1 MGGRKVKAT
10 HRRREGRRRD
20 RWAPMRPGDEFLC
33 ALGTAVLK
41 AVSDLAAQG
50 KGETAPGQRR
60 IRDPGNGVEGET
72 WTSNC
77 SSVNKLSCVVTGF
90 WWELGWMWELWQVR
104 RAELTRKDSSSLG
117 PGALQRA
124 ACVHVAASDQMP
136 CCCSSAL
143 QHAAELAA
151 PAEAAT
157 ESKNWEWIN
166 E

>member
-1 MGGRKVKAT
+1 
-10 HRRREGRRRD
+10 
-20 RWAPMRPGDEFLC
+20 MRPGDEFLC

-90 WWELGWMWELWQVR
+90 WWELGWM
-104 RAELTRKDSSSLG
+104 
-117 PGALQRA
+117 
-124 ACVHVAASDQMP
+124 
-136 CCCSSAL
+136 
-143 QHAAELAA
+143 
-151 PAEAAT
+151 
-157 ESKNWEWIN
+157 
-166 E
+166 